1 MDRGAWRAAV
11 HWLAESDATE
21 RLSTHLNERMR
32 VSVFQNDREFY
43 KHESVRGPG
52 TGRLV
57 LCLQVLQT
65 SNGEDGTERVKRRTK
80 RSSIS
85 SDRRGRGED
94 QRQKEGEKGE

>member
-57 LCLQVLQT
+57 LCLQVL
-65 SNGEDGTERVKRRTK
+65 SEA
-80 RSSIS
+80 
-85 SDRRGRGED
+85 
-94 QRQKEGEKGE
+94 GEKHAPADRGNTPPDATRVTP